1 MQSQGSNASPTIRG
15 LNDLTSVPKYYEY
28 IFPTDMNLLP
38 EEIPPFS
45 QLVEQLQEYWEE
57 EHASIYEIEVVNTGE
72 CFV

>member
-1 MQSQGSNASPTIRG
+1 MSII
-15 LNDLTSVPKYYEY
+15 EY

-38 EEIPPFS
+38 EEILPFS